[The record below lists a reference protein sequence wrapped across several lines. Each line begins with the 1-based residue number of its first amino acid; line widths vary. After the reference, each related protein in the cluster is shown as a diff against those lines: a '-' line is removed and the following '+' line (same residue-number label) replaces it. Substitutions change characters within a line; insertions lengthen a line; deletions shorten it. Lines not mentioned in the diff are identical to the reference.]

1 MSKIQ
6 TEETI
11 PKFGSENLNGRITWK
26 IYAYGRKILKQI
38 LLDYS
43 VTIWTGLIRLSL
55 NCGSGSQDE
64 VELRDFVTTIMTL
77 LILQMEE
84 MY

>member
-11 PKFGSENLNGRITWK
+11 PKFGSENLNGRIIWK

-38 LLDYS
+38 LRDYS
-43 VTIWTGLIRLSL
+43 VTIWTGLTKLRL
-55 NCGSGSQDE
+55 NCGSGSQD
-64 VELRDFVTTIMTL
+64 VLQLRDFVGMIMTF
-77 LILQMEE
+77 LILQTEE

>member
-1 MSKIQ
+1 MSKTQ

-11 PKFGSENLNGRITWK
+11 PKFRSKNLNGRITWK
-26 IYAYGRKILKQI
+26 IYAYERKILKQI
-38 LLDYS
+38 LQDYS
-43 VTIWTGLIRLSL
+43 VTIWTGLIWLRL
-55 NCGSGSQDE
+55 NYGSGSQDD
-64 VELRDFVTTIMTL
+64 VQLRDFVSTIMTF